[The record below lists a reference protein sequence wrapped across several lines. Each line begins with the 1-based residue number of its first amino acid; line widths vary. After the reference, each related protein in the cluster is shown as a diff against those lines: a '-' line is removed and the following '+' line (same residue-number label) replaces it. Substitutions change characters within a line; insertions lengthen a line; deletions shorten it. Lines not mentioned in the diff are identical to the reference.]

1 MRIDD
6 RYQLVTGCFSRD
18 AEKSRAMGEELGL
31 DPARVHDDYERMIAA
46 EAGRDDGA
54 EVVSIL
60 TRHNTHYPI
69 AVACLEA
76 GMHVICEKPLT
87 ISLRDALDLQRRAEQ
102 RGAVFAVTHN
112 YSGYPMVRQAASMVR
127 EGALGEVRVVQARH
141 AQGSGARPTERE
153 GNAHMAWH
161 TDPSVSTPSSVM
173 YNLGTHAHH
182 LLRFVT
188 GLEVAEVAAEMKTHV
203 PGRRVHDDAHILLRL
218 SNGGRGSL
226 WASSVAAG
234 AEHGLEIQV
243 FGERG
248 SLLWRHE
255 EAHRLWLRPVDG
267 PEEMFSPG
275 RAGLSE
281 RARKA
286 SRMGR
291 GHAEGFFEA
300 FANLYSGIAD
310 AIEARREGR
319 DPQADSLA
327 FPTVHDGVMGVR
339 FVEATAKSHAADG
352 AWTGAM

>member
-1 MRIDD
+1 
-6 RYQLVTGCFSRD
+6 
-18 AEKSRAMGEELGL
+18 
-31 DPARVHDDYERMIAA
+31 
-46 EAGRDDGA
+46 
-54 EVVSIL
+54 
-60 TRHNTHYPI
+60 
-69 AVACLEA
+69 
-76 GMHVICEKPLT
+76 
-87 ISLRDALDLQRRAEQ
+87 
-102 RGAVFAVTHN
+102 
-112 YSGYPMVRQAASMVR
+112 
-127 EGALGEVRVVQARH
+127 
-141 AQGSGARPTERE
+141 
-153 GNAHMAWH
+153 
-161 TDPSVSTPSSVM
+161 M

-203 PGRRVHDDAHILLRL
+203 PGRRVYDDAHALLRL

-234 AEHGLEIQV
+234 AEHGLQLQV

-267 PEEMFSPG
+267 PEEMLSPG
-275 RAGLSE
+275 RAGLSD
-281 RARKA
+281 RAKEA

-310 AIEARREGR
+310 AIEARQAGRELQSA
-319 DPQADSLA
+319 PQG

-339 FVEATAKSHAADG
+339 FVEATAMSHANNG
-352 AWTGAM
+352 AWTPAI